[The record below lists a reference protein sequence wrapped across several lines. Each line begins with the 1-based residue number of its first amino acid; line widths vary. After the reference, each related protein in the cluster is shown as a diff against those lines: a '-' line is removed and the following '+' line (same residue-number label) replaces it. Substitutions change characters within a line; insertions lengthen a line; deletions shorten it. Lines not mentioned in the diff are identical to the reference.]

1 MKEIVIATK
10 NPGKAKEFEALFHS
24 KGYEIKTLNDFPEIP
39 DIAETGTT
47 FKQNALIKAKTVS
60 QFLNRTVVADDS
72 GLIVDALHGEPGVY
86 SARYAGRQKSDQDNN
101 DKLIKNLNGVPL
113 SRRSAR
119 FHCTLALVAPDKK
132 DLVVE
137 GEVPGLILEEPRGE
151 FGFGYDPLFYV
162 PELGKTMAEL
172 SQADKNKM
180 SHRARA
186 LEKLSAQWD
195 DWV

>member
-86 SARYAGRQKSDQDNN
+86 SARYAGRQRSDQDNN

-186 LEKLSAQWD
+186 LENLSAQWD